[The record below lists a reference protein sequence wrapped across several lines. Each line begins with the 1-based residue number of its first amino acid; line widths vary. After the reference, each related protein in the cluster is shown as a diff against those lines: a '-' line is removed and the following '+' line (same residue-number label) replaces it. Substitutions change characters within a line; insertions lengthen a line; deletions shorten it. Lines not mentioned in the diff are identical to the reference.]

1 MKLVSNVQFK
11 NTALSIKIELLYSF
25 FFHKYFRLD
34 ILHPLR
40 TAAVSDI
47 NGESKLSIKFGD
59 YNNTDDF
66 VRAAIILRS
75 SAYLPIPQALDVVN
89 RELFPENMPG

>member
-1 MKLVSNVQFK
+1 MKLVSNVQF
-11 NTALSIKIELLYSF
+11 NTALSIKTELLYSF

-40 TAAVSDI
+40 TALVNAID
-47 NGESKLSIKFGD
+47 GETKLTIKFGD
-59 YNNTDDF
+59 YNNNNDF
-66 VRAAIILRS
+66 GRAARKLR
-75 SAYLPIPQALDVVN
+75 YFQNPLIQQALDVVN